1 MSRPLVVACLG
12 NPGRR
17 YSMTWHNAG
26 FWVADIL
33 SREAGVSF
41 LNAGLFQVAELNSG
55 PTLMKP
61 TVFMNGSGKAV
72 KSFLDCKD
80 IAPEQLLVVCDDVNL
95 DLGTLRL
102 RGSGSHGG
110 HNGLRNIID
119 CLGTESFPRLR
130 MGVGP
135 PPGGIDL
142 ADFVLSEIPHKV
154 EEDASVMA
162 CRAADCVTLFYE
174 EGLSSAQQVYN
185 RRPDDGS

>member
-1 MSRPLVVACLG
+1 MSRPIVVACLG
-12 NPGRR
+12 NPGRK

-26 FWVADIL
+26 FWVGDIL
-33 SREAGVSF
+33 SREAGVPF
-41 LNAGLFQVAELNSG
+41 ADAGLFQVAELDRG
-55 PTLMKP
+55 LTVVKP
-61 TVFMNGSGKAV
+61 TVFMNRSGKAV
-72 KSFLDCKD
+72 KSFLDSQELT
-80 IAPEQLLVVCDDVNL
+80 PEQLLVVCDDVNL

-110 HNGLRNIID
+110 HNGLRSIIH
-119 CLGTESFPRLR
+119 CLESDQFSRLR

-142 ADFVLSEIPHKV
+142 ADFVLGEVPRSV

-162 CRAADCVTLFYE
+162 CRAADCVKLFYE

-185 RRPDDGS
+185 RRPDS